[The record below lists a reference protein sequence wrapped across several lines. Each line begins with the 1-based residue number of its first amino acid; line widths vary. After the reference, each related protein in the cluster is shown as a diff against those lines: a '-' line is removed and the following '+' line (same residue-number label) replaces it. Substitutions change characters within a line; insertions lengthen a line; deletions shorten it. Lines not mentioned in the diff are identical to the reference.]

1 MYVEVVVVG
10 SGGDISRPLRSQY
23 LDDPE
28 AGEGAEIVS
37 GRHFIGCEQQC
48 RRGGYRRNASV
59 LASEGFYMHGGIR

>member
-48 RRGGYRRNASV
+48 
-59 LASEGFYMHGGIR
+59 